1 MLDSSYQDSMN
12 PDPKHCWRR
21 VKTRTRLFLGVA
33 LEEDKNTYYLF
44 RGVTEA
50 LEGNKVEGVV
60 NVAGGWAGGSTKDP
74 KWINNAELMWKQSG

>member
-1 MLDSSYQDSMN
+1 
-12 PDPKHCWRR
+12 
-21 VKTRTRLFLGVA
+21 VTEA
-33 LEEDKNTYYLF
+33 LEEDKNTYLF

-74 KWINNAELMWKQSG
+74 KWINNAELMWKQSGERSVPALFLFFIW